1 MKAEPLLL
9 GKVLGP
15 DVRLLVPLFQ
25 RPYVWNEIDQW
36 KPLWDDV
43 VTTWHRQRSG
53 TDTPHFLGAVVLQQ
67 RPSRTGSLELREVID
82 GQQRLTTLQLL
93 IAAVADVIEDRGA
106 NEREVRRLRTLVFNS
121 PDEIDGADE
130 KFKLWPTNRD
140 REAYRV
146 ALSRPWPSERSESSS
161 PILHAHRWFHTEV
174 GHWVDDMPVEER
186 EEALVGLAEVLRTG
200 LELVVIDLSV
210 DDNAQVIFETL
221 NARGTALQ
229 PSDLVK
235 NLLFRTLQDAG
246 APVEALYRSHWRP
259 LEDVYWSE
267 EVRQGRLK
275 RPRLDSF
282 MGFFLVILTMQE
294 VLSQNVF
301 PAARSYVSGDA
312 MRAEAFLEELARYA
326 RVYRDIENKTSMSDV
341 ERAALARLEI
351 VDTQTHRPVLLWLF
365 AHAEGTDR
373 HKALLALDSY
383 LVRRTLCRMTM
394 ANYNRMFLELLRR
407 LRDNHS
413 AGNAAAHEVVETFLA
428 GQEAASTV
436 WPSDGDVRK
445 AFGDFNLYT
454 MLRREQLRR
463 VLLVLEQES
472 STAKNEPL
480 STSAKLSVEHLLPQS
495 WQAHWPLPGIQHE
508 AEEEGQRSAL
518 LHTIGNLT
526 LVTGSLNSA
535 LKNAPWTKKRE
546 ELLAHS
552 AFNLNRGL
560 PSVWDEGKIRERSQ
574 HLADVAIR
582 CWGRPVGAPSIVSEW
597 VPDRA
602 LATEESHEV
611 PAPPSRSG
619 VPGTRGDIGAHIRH
633 ALAPHPPGTFM
644 TIAEIRKSSSPFY
657 INRFPSSGAISAR
670 LFPSDGRVVNLD
682 GARPAV
688 QDGKKGAVR
697 N

>member
-9 GKVLGP
+9 VKILGP

-25 RPYVWNEIDQW
+25 RPYVWNRVDQW
-36 KPLWDDV
+36 EPLWDDV

-53 TDTPHFLGAVVLQQ
+53 ADDPHFLGAVVLQQ
-67 RPSRTGSLELREVID
+67 RSSRTGSLDLREVID

-93 IAAVADVIEDRGA
+93 IAAVADVMEDREA
-106 NEREVRRLRTLVFNS
+106 NGREVRRLRTLVFNND
-121 PDEIDGADE
+121 DEVNDADE
-130 KFKLWPTNRD
+130 RFKLWPTNSD

-146 ALSRPWPSERSESSS
+146 ALSRPS
-161 PILHAHRWFHTEV
+161 PAALDASASKILHAHRWFHNEV
-174 GHWVDDMPVEER
+174 GRWVDGMPVDER
-186 EEALVGLAEVLRTG
+186 DGALVGLAEVLRTG
-200 LELVVIDLSV
+200 LELVVIDLSAA
-210 DDNAQVIFETL
+210 DNAQVIFETL

-229 PSDLVK
+229 PSDLIK

-246 APVEALYRSHWRP
+246 APVETLYRSYWSP
-259 LEDVYWSE
+259 LEDAYWSE

-326 RVYRDIENKTSMSDV
+326 RVYRDIEDKTSMSDV

-365 AHAEGTDR
+365 AHVEGTDR
-373 HKALLALDSY
+373 HKALMALDSY

-413 AGNAAAHEVVETFLA
+413 AGNVAAHEVVETFLA
-428 GQEAASTV
+428 GQEATSTV

-445 AFGDFNLYT
+445 AFGDFDLYR

-480 STSAKLSVEHLLPQS
+480 STSAKLSVEHLLPRS
-495 WQAHWPLPGIQHE
+495 WQAHWPLPGIGHE
-508 AEEEGQRSAL
+508 AEEEGRRAGL

-535 LKNAPWTKKRE
+535 LSNAPWTTKRE

-552 AFNLNRGL
+552 ALSLNRGL
-560 PSVWDEGKIRERSQ
+560 PSVWDEGKIEERSQ
-574 HLADVAIR
+574 RLADVAIR
-582 CWGRPVGAPSIVSEW
+582 CWGRPDGASSVDSEW

-602 LATEESHEV
+602 LATEEPHEV
-611 PAPPSRSG
+611 SAPTIRSR
-619 VPGTRGDIGAHIRH
+619 VPGVRGDIGAHIRH
-633 ALAPHPPGTFM
+633 AFAPHPVGTFM
-644 TIAEIRKSSSPFY
+644 TIAEIQKSSSPFY
-657 INRFPSSGAISAR
+657 VDKLPSAGAISAR
-670 LFPSDGRVVNLD
+670 LFPSDGRAANVD
-682 GARPAV
+682 GVRPA
-688 QDGKKGAVR
+688 QQGGRNGAVKS
-697 N
+697 